1 MTRTVLPVLVL
12 ILAATPALADFP
24 SRYSMRGPHGTTGS
38 LTLEPAGETLI
49 RKRTKVKAR
58 LSMQLADADGKLE
71 AKRLEVSG
79 TLTVSGDVLQG
90 ELRASKGLGGHLQQ
104 LRITPGWQAELSQ
117 GMQIDLTLRRGFTT
131 LKLVG
136 RAPLG
141 PGSAANEATITRFY
155 QAFQRKDA
163 AAMAAEY
170 APDVHFSDRVFPNLH
185 GAQAG
190 KMWAMLCES
199 DELELTFSGVR
210 AGARYGVA
218 RWEARYVV
226 FGNPVHNVIDANF
239 EFGPDG
245 KIVRHVDSFD
255 FERWANQ
262 ALPNPARFVPGG
274 LKLGAIRAGTAI
286 QLHRYTPSEEAPAQP
301 SGPQALELS
310 SD

>member
-1 MTRTVLPVLVL
+1 MTRTALPILAL

-49 RKRTKVKAR
+49 RQRTKVKAR
-58 LSMQLADADGKLE
+58 LSMQLADRDGNVE
-71 AKRLEVSG
+71 ARRLEIRG
-79 TLTVSGDVLQG
+79 TLTVSGDVLVG
-90 ELRASKGLGGHLQQ
+90 ELRSTRGLGGHLQQ
-104 LRITPGWQAELSQ
+104 LRITPGWQAELGQ

-136 RAPLG
+136 RAPTG
-141 PGSAANEATITRFY
+141 PRDAANEATITRFY
-155 QAFQRKDA
+155 EAFQRKDA

-170 APDVHFSDRVFPNLH
+170 APRVHFSDRVFPNLH
-185 GAQAG
+185 GSQAG
-190 KMWAMLCES
+190 KMWSMLCES
-199 DELELTFSGVR
+199 DELEVTFSGVR
-210 AGARYGVA
+210 AGERYGVA

-245 KIVRHVDSFD
+245 KIVRHVDGFD

-262 ALPNPARFVPGG
+262 ALPSAARFVPGG
-274 LKLGAIRAGTAI
+274 VKLGVIRAGTAI
-286 QLHRYTPSEEAPAQP
+286 QLHRYSPSEEAPARD